1 MDRVLVWLIAA
12 LSFLTLSLQPAAS
25 EPKHAIAMHGEPALS
40 ADYTHFNY
48 VNPDAPKGGSITYC
62 VVGSFDNLN
71 PFIVKSLR
79 TTARGM
85 MDQNYGNL
93 VFEPLMKRN
102 DDEPFSLYG
111 LLADTADMDPE
122 RKSIEFHLDPKA

>member
-1 MDRVLVWLIAA
+1 MGRVLVWLIAA
-12 LSFLTLSLQPAAS
+12 IITLSLQPALSA
-25 EPKHAIAMHGEPALS
+25 PKHAIAMQDEPALP
-40 ADYTHFNY
+40 AGYAHFNY

-71 PFIVKSLR
+71 PFILKSLR

-85 MDQNYGNL
+85 IDRIFGNL
-93 VFEPLMKRN
+93 VFEPLMQRN
-102 DDEPFSLYG
+102 DDEAFSLYG

-122 RKSIEFHLDPKA
+122 RKSIEFHLD